1 MIPAILTNTI
11 LKMVVFIMMKVL
23 KCLRVMEGLE
33 IGLLRPYTLPIATME
48 FTILV
53 TMVEVDLGLKRPSR
67 TSLTIE

>member
-33 IGLLRPYTLPIATME
+33 IGLLRPCTLPIATME